1 MLTAGVLRLLPEHL
15 DLFTACEGGAGIGG
29 VFGGAIAMLRGK
41 DIAKGGIV
49 GAAIELVLGAI
60 PVLLQ
65 ASGVHS

>member
-15 DLFTACEGGAGIGG
+15 DLFTACEGGAGVGG
-29 VFGGAIAMLRGK
+29 VFGGVIAMLRGK

-49 GAAIELVLGAI
+49 GATIGLVLGAV
-60 PVLLQ
+60 PVFLQ